1 MSAIHRLSLMCAVL
15 TAASPAV
22 ADTWQVE
29 NRPPVEGRLT
39 GVYGAVA
46 FISGKQGTGLV
57 SLNILDDAGLA
68 RVANFLDA
76 PPKPEPG
83 WATATG
89 KVALGLRN
97 KLQVLRDGKLVA
109 FDPGS
114 RPEPEIYLA
123 YFGAH
128 WCHPCREFSPTLL
141 EEYRQLKKR
150 KPDRFELVFVSD
162 DRSSDEQ
169 ALYIRELG
177 MPWPFIKYSA
187 IGSVPSV
194 EHANGPAIPD
204 LVVLTRDGDV
214 IFNSFHGAAYVGPQ
228 SVLEDAEH
236 LLDAMDEASP
246 ACHVALHRLSVIRH
260 IRAAAGGTRGPKP
273 YAIAIDPSHYQTL
286 LSKKLI
292 AVLDIDEH
300 GRVTDAKADPELAT
314 ALEFQFEQDAR
325 GWLFLPSV
333 VNGQPKATKA
343 RLPVSF

>member
-1 MSAIHRLSLMCAVL
+1 MPAFHRLLYATGVL
-15 TAASPAV
+15 AALPAF

-29 NRPPVEGRLT
+29 GRPPLEGRLT

-46 FISGKQGTGLV
+46 FISGKQGTGVV

-68 RVANFLDA
+68 RVADFLDA
-76 PPKPEPG
+76 PAKAEPA
-83 WATATG
+83 WANPTG
-89 KVALGLRN
+89 KVALGLRK
-97 KLQVLRDGKLVA
+97 KLQVYSDGKLAA
-109 FDPGS
+109 FDPGA

-141 EEYRQLKKR
+141 EEYRQLKQR
-150 KPDRFELVFVSD
+150 KPDHFELIFVSD

-177 MPWPFIKYSA
+177 MPWPVLKYSE
-187 IGSVPSV
+187 IGSVPAV
-194 EHANGPAIPD
+194 EHADGPAIPD

-214 IFNSFHGAAYVGPQ
+214 IFNSFHGADYVGPR

-236 LLDAMDEASP
+236 LLNAMDEGTLS
-246 ACHVALHRLSVIRH
+246 CHVALHRLSVIRH
-260 IRAAAGGTRGPKP
+260 VRAAAGGTKGPQP

-286 LSKKLI
+286 PSRKLV

-300 GRVTDAKADPELAT
+300 GRVTDAKADPELPT

-325 GWLFLPSV
+325 GWLFLPSI
-333 VNGQPKATKA
+333 VNGQPKAAKA